1 MIEKTNQEINKKLK
15 DIITEAEK
23 VIKGKNQIVEKVL
36 MAIISKGHI
45 LLEDVSR
52 LFCAGFGMPGAATGF
67 RPC

>member
-36 MAIISKGHI
+36 MAIISKGHV
-45 LLEDVSR
+45 LLEDV
-52 LFCAGFGMPGAATGF
+52 P
-67 RPC
+67 